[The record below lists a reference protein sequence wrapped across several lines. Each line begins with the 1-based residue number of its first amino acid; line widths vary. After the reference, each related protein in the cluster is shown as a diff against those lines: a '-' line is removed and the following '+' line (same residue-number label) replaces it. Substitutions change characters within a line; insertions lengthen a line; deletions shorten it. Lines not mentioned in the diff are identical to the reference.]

1 MIRLREISVQL
12 YIDANVISNIN
23 RECFFRTL
31 IERIKR
37 ILQMRG
43 TCFPKDYIYVRK
55 TTAYHTT
62 N

>member
-1 MIRLREISVQL
+1 MIRLIRKISVRL
-12 YIDANVISNIN
+12 YIDANV
-23 RECFFRTL
+23 FFRTL

-37 ILQMRG
+37 ILLMRG

-55 TTAYHTT
+55 ITAYHTT